1 MQVPA
6 AAIGLCYPLE
16 GIRRFLEVLGP
27 QVTRRLLVGAEVF
40 QGDAMREIGFLDQS
54 VPRAEL
60 ASASGALAGHIADL
74 APLAVQS
81 MKQVLRQATTD
92 QVDEDFARSLA
103 EQCLRSN
110 DLQEGLQAK
119 SEKRVPRF
127 EGS

>member
-1 MQVPA
+1 M
-6 AAIGLCYPLE
+6 
-16 GIRRFLEVLGP
+16 RF
-27 QVTRRLLVGAEVF
+27 T
-40 QGDAMREIGFLDQS
+40 DQK
-54 VPRAEL
+54 
-60 ASASGALAGHIADL
+60 AGSYTLSL